1 MKKKPEPKSAG
12 AVRDEEFSPWNGITL
27 NRCLVVAAVA
37 ALLSMGFQVLQDAVD
52 DDLADVEA
60 EAWTPTDQANELSEP
75 WFFEAWFGSSEPE
88 LPEDEQPDPPDI
100 EEPDVPKL
108 EESEMPAVEEQEL
121 TSEEEDEKIS
131 VEEKDET
138 ISVEEDLVTKDQPT
152 YEETALRKDS
162 QKPTGQWGLK
172 PKSKYMESKIGKIR
186 IASEDGSQ
194 KRDIFPFHK
203 KPKEPIKSFADAEGK
218 SYKEKSYLKKYDEKK
233 HDYSK
238 KQDFIGKSYRKENEE
253 HHKYLKQ
260 DKGRKENKDSK
271 GYKQYHQEKDYKRK
285 HDSRHYG

>member
-1 MKKKPEPKSAG
+1 MKKKPEPKSIG
-12 AVRDEEFSPWNGITL
+12 PVRDEEFSPWNGITL

-60 EAWTPTDQANELSEP
+60 EAWIPADQTDELSEP

-88 LPEDEQPDPPDI
+88 LPEDEQPDSPDI
-100 EEPDVPKL
+100 EEPDVPML
-108 EESEMPAVEEQEL
+108 EESETPAVEEQEL
-121 TSEEEDEKIS
+121 TSEEEDE
-131 VEEKDET
+131 T
-138 ISVEEDLVTKDQPT
+138 ISIEEDLVTEEPPT
-152 YEETALRKDS
+152 YEKTESRKDS

-172 PKSKYMESKIGKIR
+172 TKSKYMEAKIGKIR

-203 KPKEPIKSFADAEGK
+203 KPKEPNKSFADTEGK
-218 SYKEKSYLKKYDEKK
+218 SYKEKSYLKKHDEKK

-253 HHKYLKQ
+253 QHKYFKQ
-260 DKGRKENKDSK
+260 DKGRKENKESK
-271 GYKQYHQEKDYKRK
+271 GYKQYHQEKDYKRR